1 MQERRAPRT
10 MILLDPD
17 LDPYP
22 VPTRKSVNTASLAI
36 PSSRALARFL
46 SQARSA
52 LGLRGDVSVL
62 ITTDREIRRL
72 NRQYRGKNKAT
83 DVLSFPADPIVKKQ
97 EKIDG
102 DIAISVHTA
111 SRQAA
116 EQGHALATEL
126 RVLILHG
133 LLHLAG
139 FDHEIDD
146 GRMERRERQLR
157 AKLGLP
163 QGLIERA
170 TTGTGTGIGIGVGA
184 GRVFSARASRG
195 AGAHSGKGGRR

>member
-22 VPTRKSVNTASLAI
+22 APTRKSVNTASLAI

-163 QGLIERA
+163 MGLIERA
-170 TTGTGTGIGIGVGA
+170 VADDRSGA
-184 GRVFSARASRG
+184 GRVFSAMARRG